1 MQVAEY
7 IGLSQ
12 SAYSDW
18 ERGVTAIDSTSL
30 GRLSDLLGVSADYI
44 LGKTG
49 NASAPVV
56 ASRPGDKI
64 AAEFARL
71 RVALNDDGMDQLL
84 NYGRYLAQQPELKRT
99 GTDEPIDLP
108 TIRHYFTGPAA
119 GKAAPVMG
127 EDYEEIVYPSDAP
140 RGADFCVD
148 VRGDSMEPYIKDGSR
163 VYVRRDASLQ
173 QFDTGVFFYA
183 GDVYIKQYN
192 MDYSGGVNLLSA
204 NPRRADCNVRI
215 DKENLQYLVCYGK
228 VLLPRRLPDP
238 NYGYIT

>member
-1 MQVAEY
+1 
-7 IGLSQ
+7 
-12 SAYSDW
+12 
-18 ERGVTAIDSTSL
+18 
-30 GRLSDLLGVSADYI
+30 
-44 LGKTG
+44 
-49 NASAPVV
+49 
-56 ASRPGDKI
+56 
-64 AAEFARL
+64 
-71 RVALNDDGMDQLL
+71 
-84 NYGRYLAQQPELKRT
+84 
-99 GTDEPIDLP
+99 
-108 TIRHYFTGPAA
+108 
-119 GKAAPVMG
+119 MG
-127 EDYEEIVYPSDAP
+127 EDYEEIVYPDDAP

-148 VRGDSMEPYIKDGSR
+148 IRGDSMEPYIKDGSR